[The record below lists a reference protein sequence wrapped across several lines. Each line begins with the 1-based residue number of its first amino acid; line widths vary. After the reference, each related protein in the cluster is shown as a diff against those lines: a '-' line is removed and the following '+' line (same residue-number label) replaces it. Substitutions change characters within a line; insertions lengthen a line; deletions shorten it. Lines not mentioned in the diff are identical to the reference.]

1 MRSFDIIDTQQ
12 WVARYR
18 EYIHCEVIANQRE
31 DDIIFEKRFMSVM
44 ISVSRYVTMLDV
56 DVEGI
61 FIISLV
67 FFVEPDIR
75 FSSSLRLTQEMIWNT
90 PEKRGI
96 AVLAIECTCAFWAM
110 APKGT
115 MSCRTWERIF
125 VLKFIHLSCFSKPT
139 TPRPSRSLKWAVTKC
154 MNKNSPVF
162 YKNLFPCYVLIPCFG
177 AGQGY
182 RWPILSLDHL

>member
-1 MRSFDIIDTQQ
+1 
-12 WVARYR
+12 
-18 EYIHCEVIANQRE
+18 
-31 DDIIFEKRFMSVM
+31 M

-61 FIISLV
+61 FIIGLV

-162 YKNLFPCYVLIPCFG
+162 YKNLFPCYVPIPCLG

-182 RWPILSLDHL
+182 PWPIYCPWTIFNRTLSLGHLPLSPIKIGRLPFLFILFFFFLIYFFFFSAE